1 MHFYSADGSSGS
13 QTLNRIGTTVDGWQ
27 TYRLRGTPLSG
38 IFEDLTFYLQGGD
51 FRIGPFEIHVVDE
64 PVVESTALA
73 CEFPDYMVDVQSGRW
88 TPRSIALAGRTP
100 LPKGTRVTINAQTN
114 RPLKKVYA
122 IDQTNGETTNVE
134 LSDDGFSMGIE
145 ALDES
150 QDFLFYMVDQLGVVS
165 EVPHRVTLD
174 AVDDQAPEVE
184 GMLAGIGSAITPM
197 AVLPVRGDVKDDY
210 DVDSVWIEI
219 DTPVTDTIRQDVPTT
234 AGGVAEVEFDLR
246 DYAQQNSNFVLPDQ
260 NAEITVVL
268 KAADRMDLGDGA
280 NVGIGDEYTLELVSS
295 DVLLKLLEQLEVGQR
310 KRLEQIFN
318 EVSDVREYLVRTKLP
333 VAASEGDQVVLEPG
347 ESDVAQRQQQNDLR
361 TLFAQRAILQIDK
374 SGREISG
381 VADAFDDIRMQLI
394 NNRVDSED
402 RKIRLAK
409 QIIAPLQ
416 AIPDG
421 VLAELRTSVVQL
433 DEALQQVDKQE
444 PDEAQAALATAS
456 SILLTDQA
464 LAELDGILSILV
476 KYETQNELLDIVR
489 RMIAEQETLLDEV
502 KKLRQRE
509 AFDDLFE

>member
-1 MHFYSADGSSGS
+1 M
-13 QTLNRIGTTVDGWQ
+13 
-27 TYRLRGTPLSG
+27 
-38 IFEDLTFYLQGGD
+38 
-51 FRIGPFEIHVVDE
+51 EI
-64 PVVESTALA
+64 
-73 CEFPDYMVDVQSGRW
+73 
-88 TPRSIALAGRTP
+88 
-100 LPKGTRVTINAQTN
+100 
-114 RPLKKVYA
+114 
-122 IDQTNGETTNVE
+122 ET
-134 LSDDGFSMGIE
+134 
-145 ALDES
+145 LDES
-150 QDFLFYMVDQLGVVS
+150 RDFLFYMVDHLGVVS
-165 EVPHRVTLD
+165 EAAHRVTLD

-184 GMLAGIGSAITPM
+184 GKLAGIGSAITPM
-197 AVLPVRGDVKDDY
+197 AILPVRGEVKDDY
-210 DVDSVWIEI
+210 DVDSVWVEI
-219 DTPVTDTIRQDVPTT
+219 GTPITDTIRQDVP
-234 AGGVAEVEFDLR
+234 ANASGVAKTEFDLR
-246 DYAQQNSNFVLPDQ
+246 EYAQQNSNFVLPDK

-318 EVSDVREYLVRTKLP
+318 EVSDVREYLVRTKAP
-333 VAASEGDQVVLEPG
+333 VAASEEDQVVLEPG
-347 ESDVAQRQQQNDLR
+347 ENDAGRTQQQNDLR
-361 TLFAQRAILQIDK
+361 ILFAQRAILQIDK

-381 VADAFDDIRMQLI
+381 VANAFDNIRLQLI

-409 QIIAPLQ
+409 QIITPLQ

-433 DEALQQVDKQE
+433 DQALQQVDKQE
-444 PDEAQAALATAS
+444 PNETQAAVATAE
-456 SILLTDQA
+456 SIRLTDQS

-502 KKLRQRE
+502 KN
-509 AFDDLFE
+509 